1 MTKLEP
7 PTDLAPADLTVPQAP
22 SPVKPA
28 DSLNMIDPAPGVQEK
43 LDKQV
48 DAFLKTILEQ
58 DAHGDTFQQKV
69 QAVHDLGSA
78 EIRASAG
85 VSNRLLERSVA
96 AAKSGSDPAGAV
108 TKNLLD
114 LRKTV
119 EDLDPARESNVGRRL
134 LGMIPV
140 GGKVSTK
147 VRDYF
152 LRYQSAQGHLN
163 AILETLYRSRDEL
176 RKDNA
181 AIEQEKANLWA
192 VMQKLRGFAYIG
204 QKLDERLSGRIDEIE
219 ARDPEKARVVRE
231 EMLFYVRQKVQDL
244 LTQLAVSVQGYLAL
258 DLVRKNNLEL
268 IKGVE
273 RATTTTVSALRTAVM
288 VSQALASQKLVLD
301 QIGALNT
308 TTSNLIESTSAL
320 LKQQTADIHQQAA
333 GSTINLESLQRAFQN
348 VYDTLDAVSR
358 YKLEALG
365 QLQQNVTVL
374 GGMVEGAQKHL
385 DRVRG
390 ETVREAT
397 KALER
402 PDDFKV
408 E

>member
-7 PTDLAPADLTVPQAP
+7 PQGLPSDDLTVPQAP
-22 SPVKPA
+22 TPVQA
-28 DSLNMIDPAPGVQEK
+28 EGSMNMIDPAPGVQEK
-43 LDKQV
+43 LDQQV

-96 AAKSGSDPAGAV
+96 AAKGGNDSAGSV
-108 TKNLLD
+108 TKSLLD

-119 EDLDPARESNVGRRL
+119 EDLDPARESNLGRRF
-134 LGMIPV
+134 LGIIPK
-140 GGKVSTK
+140 GGK

-192 VMQKLRGFAYIG
+192 IMQKLRGFAYIG

-268 IKGVE
+268 IKGVD

-333 GSTINLESLQRAFQN
+333 GSTVNLESLQRAFQN

-365 QLQQNVTVL
+365 QLQQNVSVL
-374 GGMVEGAQKHL
+374 GNMVEGAQKHL

-397 KALER
+397 RALER
-402 PDDFKV
+402 PEDFKV